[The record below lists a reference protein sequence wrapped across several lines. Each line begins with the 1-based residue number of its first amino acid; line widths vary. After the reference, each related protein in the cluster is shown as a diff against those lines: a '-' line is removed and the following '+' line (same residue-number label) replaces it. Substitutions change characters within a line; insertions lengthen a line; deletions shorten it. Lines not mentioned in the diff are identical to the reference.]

1 MLQPGQICDLLKGM
15 FYLFVSNTNCVKS
28 IFFVHRSILSFSDLQ
43 EIFEIFKPSLI
54 KIIIIIAVFVSIF
67 RVYNTYLL
75 ASFNLCGCFS
85 VVSHCARAVGH

>member
-1 MLQPGQICDLLKGM
+1 MLRT
-15 FYLFVSNTNCVKS
+15 FLFVHK
-28 IFFVHRSILSFSDLQ
+28 SILSFPDPQ

-54 KIIIIIAVFVSIF
+54 KIIIVIAVFVSIF